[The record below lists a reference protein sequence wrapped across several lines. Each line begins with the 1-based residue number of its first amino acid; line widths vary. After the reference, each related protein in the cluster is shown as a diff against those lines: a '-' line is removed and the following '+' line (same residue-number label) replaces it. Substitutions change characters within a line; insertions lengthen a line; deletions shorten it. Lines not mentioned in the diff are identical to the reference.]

1 MFCSHGSANLTSG
14 TLDSQTAFHL
24 HRHILQRPNLHALK
38 DLSVVG
44 LQVLS
49 PYLQILKTFCSQ
61 KWFVTFTNSKYSS
74 IPFNFCAWYKI
85 FLTLGTCCFVLI
97 YHSEHQVYILFFF
110 FCHINSACSFKT
122 NAVLATH
129 AQGWECNSHTFSGNA
144 ATVWCSQITLCALL
158 MIALKRFTITFK
170 KYNIYA
176 LSYHQCCRKSPKVT
190 VE

>member
-110 FCHINSACSFKT
+110 FAILTVHAVFKQMPCLQHMHKDES
-122 NAVLATH
+122 VILTH
-129 AQGWECNSHTFSGNA
+129 S
-144 ATVWCSQITLCALL
+144 VVTLPPFGA
-158 MIALKRFTITFK
+158 
-170 KYNIYA
+170 
-176 LSYHQCCRKSPKVT
+176 HKSLCVHYLW
-190 VE
+190 